1 MEGKKKRPLF
11 FLLVLLLSHK
21 ANNVLFER
29 MKGILLLECENEY
42 VKNENGY
49 KLATGH
55 HYMDNDQIERWLQ
68 GTDRSRR
75 VKIEENVK
83 YKYNVEELN
92 TKYEQTKGK
101 RINRILKESTYEAQ
115 NVADNNYI
123 DDKANGEYKTDNK
136 TNKGEGARN
145 MVMLDYDISGSG
157 HPDGIIDNVVELGT
171 EDEGNFLENSSK
183 GGDHPYR
190 MNRKE
195 RMCSGVI
202 NQTFL
207 QKNVM
212 RRCNNKR
219 KRGTR
224 DWDCPTKKD
233 VCIPDRR
240 YQLCMKELT
249 NLVNNTKTHS
259 HNDITFLKLN
269 LKEKLTYDAAVEGD
283 LLLKKYNNVYS
294 EDLCKDIKWS
304 LEDFGDIIMGTDMEG
319 IGYSQ
324 VVENNLRT
332 VFGTGTKT
340 QLDRKK
346 WWNESKKYI
355 WEATILSVKKKLN
368 GYSAWNCKE
377 DVQINVE
384 PQIYRWIREWG
395 MDYMS
400 ELPKEQRKIKEKCDR
415 KLYYTN
421 LRICT
426 MSPCNDSCKLYDQW
440 ITRKKKQWDVLSTKF
455 SSVKKGQ
462 IIETEN
468 ITTAYDILKQ
478 ELNGFNEVMFEN
490 EINKRDN
497 VYIDICLCAADEPN
511 KNTQEHLKKLKSAPK
526 LETQR
531 SHSTIQPMSS
541 SGAEK
546 VQGDLA
552 HGNINDAAYKSTT
565 DEAAKGDGQNGNQTV
580 AESNIKGTDNIEN
593 EAAKNV
599 DTYKFVT
606 ERSAD
611 TRGATDITETGEEK
625 LNTSYSGSSEITV
638 KENIPGDGIVKD
650 VSAAVEN
657 SENPLETKH
666 KIFEPS
672 KDNSDNSENSGSMEF
687 KATSSNPITEA
698 VESSSAEGQVQEDS
712 AHRSVNTGRDNSTI
726 SAATSDDG
734 LSSGDKRVESL
745 TSIENADDGGDPVQG
760 SLWNL
765 LNDPSVGAGG
775 GKSHIKTEENE
786 GSQAEIDGKNVD
798 IAEQRTATITEVQP
812 ERPDLSDTDN
822 GNVPRSGNKQNEGA
836 TALSGAE
843 SLESNES
850 VHKTIDNT
858 THGLENK
865 NGGNEKDF
873 QKHDFMNNDM
883 LNDQTSS
890 DQTSSDQTSSNQTSS
905 DQTSSNQTSSDQTS
919 SDQISSDQ
927 TSSDQ
932 TSSNQTSSDQTIDTE
947 EHHRDN
953 VRNPE
958 IKSSEDMSKGDFM
971 RNSNSNE
978 LYSHN
983 NLNNRKLNI
992 DQYEHRDVKA
1002 TREKIILMSEVNKC
1016 NNRASL
1022 KYCNTIEDRMLSST
1036 CSRERSKN
1044 LCCSISDFC
1053 LNYFE
1058 LYPYE
1063 FYNCMKKEFEDSS
1076 YECFTKGSSTGI
1088 GIVYFATGGAFLII
1102 LLLFV
1107 SKNVASND
1115 YEEEAT
1121 FDEFVEYSDDIHR
1134 TPLMPNHIEHMQQ
1147 FTPLDYS

>member
-29 MKGILLLECENEY
+29 MNGILLLECENEY

-55 HYMDNDQIERWLQ
+55 HYMDNDQIEQWLQ

-92 TKYEQTKGK
+92 TKYEQMKAP

-123 DDKANGEYKTDNK
+123 DDKANGEHKTDNK

-157 HPDGIIDNVVELGT
+157 QPDGIIDNVVELGT

-195 RMCSGVI
+195 RMSNGVI

-207 QKNVM
+207 QNNVM
-212 RRCNNKR
+212 DKCNDKR
-219 KRGTR
+219 KRGER
-224 DWDCPTKKD
+224 DWDCPAEKD
-233 VCIPDRR
+233 ICISVRR
-240 YQLCMKELT
+240 YQLCMKGLT
-249 NLVNNTKTHS
+249 NLVNNTRTHS

-269 LKEKLTYDAAVEGD
+269 LKRKLMYDAAVEGD
-283 LLLKKYNNVYS
+283 LLLKKNNYQYNK
-294 EDLCKDIKWS
+294 EFCKDIRWG
-304 LEDFGDIIMGTDMEG
+304 LGDFGDIIMGTNMEG

-324 VVENNLRT
+324 VVENNLRQ
-332 VFGTGTKT
+332 VFGTDEKAK
-340 QLDRKK
+340 QDRKQ
-346 WWNESKKYI
+346 WWNESKEHI
-355 WEATILSVKKKLN
+355 WRAMMFSIRSRLKEKFVWICKK
-368 GYSAWNCKE
+368 
-377 DVQINVE
+377 DVTLKVE

-395 MDYMS
+395 RDYMS
-400 ELPKEQRKIKEKCDR
+400 KLPKEQGKLNEKCAS
-415 KLYYTN
+415 KLYYN
-421 LRICT
+421 NMAIC
-426 MSPCNDSCKLYDQW
+426 MLPLCHDACKSYDQW

-455 SSVKKGQ
+455 SSVKKTQKIG
-462 IIETEN
+462 TEN
-468 ITTAYDILKQ
+468 IATAYDILKQ
-478 ELNGFNEVMFEN
+478 ELNGFKEATFEN

-497 VYIDICLCAADEPN
+497 LYNHLCPCVVEEAR
-511 KNTQEHLKKLKSAPK
+511 KNTQEN
-526 LETQR
+526 
-531 SHSTIQPMSS
+531 
-541 SGAEK
+541 
-546 VQGDLA
+546 V
-552 HGNINDAAYKSTT
+552 
-565 DEAAKGDGQNGNQTV
+565 
-580 AESNIKGTDNIEN
+580 
-593 EAAKNV
+593 KNV
-599 DTYKFVT
+599 
-606 ERSAD
+606 
-611 TRGATDITETGEEK
+611 G
-625 LNTSYSGSSEITV
+625 SGVES
-638 KENIPGDGIVKD
+638 K
-650 VSAAVEN
+650 AA
-657 SENPLETKH
+657 
-666 KIFEPS
+666 
-672 KDNSDNSENSGSMEF
+672 
-687 KATSSNPITEA
+687 SSNPITEA
-698 VESSSAEGQVQEDS
+698 VKSSSGEGKVQEDS
-712 AHRSVNTGRDNSTI
+712 AHKSVNKGEGKSSTNEADPGSQSGAPASRSVDEKAGVPALSAGQGHDKVPPAEA
-726 SAATSDDG
+726 AATESAVLHSADKTPNTVTEENKEGTQMDG
-734 LSSGDKRVESL
+734 
-745 TSIENADDGGDPVQG
+745 AAGGDGKAPGPTVSSDVPSVGGKDSGPSTSASHALAGENGEVHNGTDTEPKEDGEKADPQKDIEVKGKQDTDDRSQG
-760 SLWNL
+760 SLGPHTDERATL
-765 LNDPSVGAGG
+765 GETHMEKDTETAGG
-775 GKSHIKTEENE
+775 STLTPE
-786 GSQAEIDGKNVD
+786 QNVSV
-798 IAEQRTATITEVQP
+798 A
-812 ERPDLSDTDN
+812 SDN
-822 GNVPRSGNKQNEGA
+822 GNVPGSGNKQNEGA

-843 SLESNES
+843 SLKSNES

-883 LNDQTSS
+883 LNDQASSDHTSSDQTSSDHTSSDQTSSDHTSSDHTSS
-890 DQTSSDQTSSNQTSS
+890 DQTSSDQTSS
-905 DQTSSNQTSSDQTS
+905 
-919 SDQISSDQ
+919 
-927 TSSDQ
+927 
-932 TSSNQTSSDQTIDTE
+932 DQTIDTE
-947 EHHRDN
+947 GHHRDN

-983 NLNNRKLNI
+983 NLNNRKLNR

-1016 NNRASL
+1016 NNRASV

-1036 CSRERSKN
+1036 CSRERRKN

-1058 LYPYE
+1058 LYSYE
-1063 FYNCMKKEFEDSS
+1063 FYNCMKKEFEDPS
-1076 YECFTKGSSTGI
+1076 YECFTKGSST

-1102 LLLFV
+1102 LLLFA
-1107 SKNVASND
+1107 SWNAASND

-1134 TPLMPNHIEHMQQ
+1134 TPLMPNDIEHMQQ

>member
-29 MKGILLLECENEY
+29 MNGILLLECENEY

-92 TKYEQTKGK
+92 TKYEQMKGK

-157 HPDGIIDNVVELGT
+157 QPDGIIDNVVELLT
-171 EDEGNFLENSSK
+171 EDEGNFLKNSSK
-183 GGDHPYR
+183 GDDHPYR
-190 MNRKE
+190 MKRKE
-195 RMCSGVI
+195 KMSSGAI
-202 NQTFL
+202 NQIFL
-207 QKNVM
+207 QNNVM
-212 RRCNNKR
+212 DKCNDKR
-219 KRGTR
+219 KRGER
-224 DWDCPTKKD
+224 DWDCPTEKD

-240 YQLCMKELT
+240 YQLCMMEIT
-249 NLVNNTKTHS
+249 NLVDTDTHFHS
-259 HNDITFLKLN
+259 DIIFRKSYSRRRLI
-269 LKEKLTYDAAVEGD
+269 YDVGGRGD

-304 LEDFGDIIMGTDMEG
+304 LQDFGDIIMGTDMEG
-319 IGYSQ
+319 IGYSL
-324 VVENNLRT
+324 VVQNNLRSI
-332 VFGTGTKT
+332 FGTGTSAE
-340 QLDRKK
+340 LDRKK
-346 WWNESKKYI
+346 WWNDHKKDI
-355 WEATILSVKKKLN
+355 WKAMILSVKEKN
-368 GYSAWNCKE
+368 RYSAWNCKE
-377 DVQINVE
+377 DVQIKVE

-395 MDYMS
+395 RDYMS
-400 ELPKEQRKIKEKCDR
+400 EFREQRRKLNEKCED
-415 KLYYTN
+415 KLYYSTM
-421 LRICT
+421 LICT
-426 MSPCNDSCKLYDQW
+426 LPPCNNACKSYDEW
-440 ITRKKKQWDVLSTKF
+440 ITGKKKQWDVLSTKF
-455 SSVKKGQ
+455 SSVKKAQ
-462 IIETEN
+462 KIETEN
-468 ITTAYDILKQ
+468 IARAYDILKQ
-478 ELNGFNEVMFEN
+478 ELNGFNEVTFEN
-490 EINKRDN
+490 EINKRDKLYN
-497 VYIDICLCAADEPN
+497 YFCVCIVQEAR
-511 KNTQEHLKKLKSAPK
+511 KNTQEN
-526 LETQR
+526 
-531 SHSTIQPMSS
+531 
-541 SGAEK
+541 
-546 VQGDLA
+546 V
-552 HGNINDAAYKSTT
+552 
-565 DEAAKGDGQNGNQTV
+565 
-580 AESNIKGTDNIEN
+580 
-593 EAAKNV
+593 KNV
-599 DTYKFVT
+599 
-606 ERSAD
+606 
-611 TRGATDITETGEEK
+611 G
-625 LNTSYSGSSEITV
+625 SG
-638 KENIPGDGIVKD
+638 
-650 VSAAVEN
+650 VE
-657 SENPLETKH
+657 
-666 KIFEPS
+666 S
-672 KDNSDNSENSGSMEF
+672 K
-687 KATSSNPITEA
+687 APSSNPINEA
-698 VESSSAEGQVQEDS
+698 VKSSSGEGKVQEDS
-712 AHRSVNTGRDNSTI
+712 AHRSVNEGEGKSSTNEADPG
-726 SAATSDDG
+726 SQPGGPASRSVDEKAGVPALSAGQGHDKVPPAEAAATESAVPHSADKTPITATEENKQRTQVDG
-734 LSSGDKRVESL
+734 V
-745 TSIENADDGGDPVQG
+745 AGGDGKAPGPTVSSDVPSVGGKDSGPSTPASHLAGENGEVHNGTDTEPKEDGEKADPQKNIEVKGKQDTDDRSQG
-760 SLWNL
+760 SLGPHTDERASLGETHMEKDTETTGGSTLTPEQNV
-765 LNDPSVGAGG
+765 SVA
-775 GKSHIKTEENE
+775 S
-786 GSQAEIDGKNVD
+786 
-798 IAEQRTATITEVQP
+798 
-812 ERPDLSDTDN
+812 DN
-822 GNVPRSGNKQNEGA
+822 GNVPGSGNKQNEGA

-843 SLESNES
+843 SLESSES

-890 DQTSSDQTSSNQTSS
+890 DHT
-905 DQTSSNQTSSDQTS
+905 
-919 SDQISSDQ
+919 SSDQ

-932 TSSNQTSSDQTIDTE
+932 TSSDQTSSDQTSSDQTSSDQTSSDQTSSDQTIDTE
-947 EHHRDN
+947 GHHRDN

-983 NLNNRKLNI
+983 NLNNRKLNR

-1016 NNRASL
+1016 NNRTSL

-1058 LYPYE
+1058 LYSYE
-1063 FYNCMKKEFEDSS
+1063 FYNCMKKEFEDPS
-1076 YECFTKGSSTGI
+1076 YECFTKGSST

-1102 LLLFV
+1102 LLLFA
-1107 SKNVASND
+1107 SWNAASND

-1121 FDEFVEYSDDIHR
+1121 FDEFEEYCYNIHR
-1134 TPLMPNHIEHMQQ
+1134 TPQMPNDIEHMQQ